1 MVLKLLPVV
10 APGVMVS
17 WLVFEAALMQALV
30 AGSLVSL
37 HCTGSVMLQFWPK
50 GMPMPEISKAVPL
63 TVTASGV
70 ELVPLVQV
78 EAGVPA
84 NARFAGR
91 LALTVPPLMAVPAT
105 RDLLVMVSTMVFG
118 VAGGLSV
125 RFWLAGV
132 AAMDAMP
139 PQEPPPKAASIKAC
153 PTLRVPCVADV

>member
-1 MVLKLLPVV
+1 MLKTLEEPPAHAVFVLATLGITIPPFVV
-10 APGVMVS
+10 APLLQIVFGLMLA
-17 WLVFEAALMQALV
+17 WLPVGGWNDGALRNTILPVLTLIGLV
-30 AGSLVSL
+30 G
-37 HCTGSVMLQFWPK
+37 TG
-50 GMPMPEISKAVPL
+50 I
-63 TVTASGV
+63 ASGV
-70 ELVPLVQV
+70 PII
-78 EAGVPA
+78 A
-84 NARFAGR
+84 
-91 LALTVPPLMAVPAT
+91 LMAVPAT